1 MSIDPKDCSF
11 GCGHKS
17 YQFWRLCWNQT
28 PLLKLLLKFSHTCEL
43 RISRIDT
50 HSLFCNP
57 RDKHREQRSRSG
69 REFQLCVEKQR
80 HIHKYRSIH
89 LLLKVF
95 DEAHSISELF
105 KVSEDLGIIELGF
118 AMLITW
124 LVKCKWGRTQQG
136 AIASNDV
143 KEESHS
149 FHILWSI
156 SVACAVGPSANVLP
170 NWFLLSKP
178 VFVTLLNFQWLKAL

>member
-1 MSIDPKDCSF
+1 VVTKATSFEDCAEIKLLYWN
-11 GCGHKS
+11 C
-17 YQFWRLCWNQT
+17 CWNSLT
-28 PLLKLLLKFSHTCEL
+28 LVNSEFPEL
-43 RISRIDT
+43 TLT
-50 HSLFCNP
+50 HYSAIQETNIES
-57 RDKHREQRSRSG
+57 KGAGVGEN
-69 REFQLCVEKQR
+69 FQLCVEKHR

-156 SVACAVGPSANVLP
+156 SVACAVGPSANLLP

-178 VFVTLLNFQWLKAL
+178 VFVTLLNFQWLKPL